1 MRISD
6 WSSDVCSSD
15 LEGVTEFLPISSTG
29 HLIVISD
36 WLSMDRTE
44 TQTAFEIIIQLA
56 AILAVIANYGG
67 KFTPSHIGL
76 WQKIGLSF
84 IPIGAVGFLFG
95 DAVELGRA
103 SCRDSVCQSV

>member
-1 MRISD
+1 
-6 WSSDVCSSD
+6 
-15 LEGVTEFLPISSTG
+15 
-29 HLIVISD
+29 
-36 WLSMDRTE
+36 MDRTE

-95 DAVELGRA
+95 AEVEALFSVPVVATTFIAGRIVILVVERQLGRA
-103 SCRDSVCQSV
+103 SCWDRVCMYV